1 MDNMGEKLEKDQ
13 KVFDKGLKEFW
24 WRIERVLMKDKRI
37 IGRRLKWFWKK
48 IQEIWGEDKGCI
60 GGK

>member
-24 WRIERVLMKDKRI
+24 WRIERFLIKDRKSFDER
-37 IGRRLKWFWKK
+37 
-48 IQEIWGEDKGCI
+48 
-60 GGK
+60 